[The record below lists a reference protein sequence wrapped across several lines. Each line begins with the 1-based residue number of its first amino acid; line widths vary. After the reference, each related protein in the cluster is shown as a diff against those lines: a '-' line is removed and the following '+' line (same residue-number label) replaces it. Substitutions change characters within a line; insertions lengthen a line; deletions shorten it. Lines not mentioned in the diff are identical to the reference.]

1 MDELP
6 KIHFKIKEA
15 LINQENSF
23 STFTKNESKN
33 TP

>member
-23 STFTKNESKN
+23 STSPRMNVKI